1 MRNRKKKKM
10 IKMVYQIVTCWRAH
24 ERTFETFINK
34 YRYFLN
40 VLSKFYN
47 ERSEVG
53 TSQFFGPPA
62 LAEMVLWIG
71 SVRPSVCP
79 SVRPFFRL
87 SGRSLGIVLLV
98 FSKFWHD
105 ARNPYEVG
113 HGRAEFSRKIFFF
126 EYIKRV
132 FWIYY

>member
-1 MRNRKKKKM
+1 MKIMRNRKKKKM

-34 YRYFLN
+34 YCYFLN

-62 LAEMVLWIG
+62 LAEMVL
-71 SVRPSVCP
+71 
-79 SVRPFFRL
+79 
-87 SGRSLGIVLLV
+87 
-98 FSKFWHD
+98 
-105 ARNPYEVG
+105 
-113 HGRAEFSRKIFFF
+113 
-126 EYIKRV
+126 
-132 FWIYY
+132 